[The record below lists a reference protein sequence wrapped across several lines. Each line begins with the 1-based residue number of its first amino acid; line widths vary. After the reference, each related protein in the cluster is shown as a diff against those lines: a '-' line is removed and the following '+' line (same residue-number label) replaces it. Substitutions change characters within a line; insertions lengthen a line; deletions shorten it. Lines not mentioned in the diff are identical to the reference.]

1 MGLFEEFCK
10 EERMGVLSLL
20 ALVKKS
26 QAISIPPKHL
36 ESVAAFVAED
46 EQMSG
51 KRIFV
56 AEEIADN
63 GEQSVE
69 PSAHIGWLGGDE
81 DTGRWG

>member
-1 MGLFEEFCK
+1 LRGI
-10 EERMGVLSLL
+10 
-20 ALVKKS
+20 AD
-26 QAISIPPKHL
+26 
-36 ESVAAFVAED
+36 ESVAAFVAD

-69 PSAHIGWLGGDE
+69 PSAHISWLGGDE
-81 DTGRWG
+81 DAG